1 VYGIVRQS
9 HGTISVKSEVGQGTT
24 FTLCWPAIQIAR
36 RAPVEPP
43 PASSLETAPPTETI
57 LLVEDEDTVRRVAR
71 LILAQQG
78 YRVLEAATP
87 AGASE
92 LFIEHADEIDLL
104 VTDVNMPEMNG
115 PTLARRL
122 VALRPQVGLRVLL
135 ISGHADS
142 GWLRG
147 AVHEPMKLLSKP
159 FRSSELLRAVREA
172 LAEPSHN
179 VV

>member
-1 VYGIVRQS
+1 
-9 HGTISVKSEVGQGTT
+9 
-24 FTLCWPAIQIAR
+24 
-36 RAPVEPP
+36 
-43 PASSLETAPPTETI
+43 
-57 LLVEDEDTVRRVAR
+57 
-71 LILAQQG
+71 LILTQQG

-92 LFIEHADEIDLL
+92 LFIEYADEIDLL

-122 VALRPQVGLRVLL
+122 VALRPQTGLRVLL
-135 ISGHADS
+135 LSGQADS